1 MMTWIAANSWW
12 LLPIVIPGVLGG
24 LKLLAVKTK
33 TVKDDKIV
41 TLLIEWWNA
50 TRGLI
55 KSDKK

>member
-1 MMTWIAANSWW
+1 M
-12 LLPIVIPGVLGG
+12 IPGVLGG

>member
-1 MMTWIAANSWW
+1 MSWIAANSWW
-12 LLPIVIPGVLGG
+12 LLPIVIPAGLGG